1 MRFLLSFFLAS
12 IFYLLF
18 SVWPYHIAAQ
28 EEFTVTYNTTYT
40 VHTDGQAIVVQEIN
54 LLNNFSKIYADSYT
68 LILEGKKSKDI
79 QVLENGSVL
88 PVEITEEENLVKI
101 SIRFPDALVGRGKSR
116 TFTVEYSLPHVATQ
130 NGEVWDVVIPKL
142 ASPENIN
149 SYNLTLKVPI
159 SFGDPAYISP
169 DPIGRS
175 QTNELQI
182 FVFRKDDLV
191 KAGVVGAFGQFQ
203 SFSFTLNYHL
213 ENPLSGIGQTEIA
226 LPPDTAFQRMFY
238 TQILPKPQKIR
249 LDEDGNWLAVYE
261 LGGRERLDVVA
272 IGNAQVFAKPQKF
285 YPKTISN
292 SARHL
297 VSTQYWNADDPQIKN
312 IAESLKTPAA
322 IYNFVTGYLT
332 YDYSRVREGVERL
345 GATGA
350 LKEPTKA
357 ICMEFTDLFI
367 ALARAAGI
375 PAREINGYAYTENPE
390 VQPLSLVA
398 DVLHAWP
405 EYWDEALGAWKPVDP
420 TWENTTHGI
429 DFFDKFDL
437 SHIAFAIHGTDPNLP
452 LPAGS
457 YKFVSNPQKDVDVQ
471 FGKMPEVTNSK
482 PLVNSI
488 LPKIVWPFIST
499 PIEVEVYN
507 PGPTALY
514 DFPIK
519 IITEGLETD
528 TSGVQNISFLAPFD
542 KTSFT
547 IPARSPLWNFLQD
560 KKVLILAND
569 ESFEYNIYIGQ
580 PEQVVIAIV
589 FSILLLVL
597 VGLLGLRFLPRLIT
611 VVKWLIF
618 KKA

>member
-1 MRFLLSFFLAS
+1 MISFFLTS
-12 IFYLLF
+12 IFYLL
-18 SVWPYHIAAQ
+18 SLAWAPPTMAQ
-28 EEFTVTYNTTYT
+28 EEFTVSYSTTYT
-40 VHTDGQAIVVQEIN
+40 VQDDGQASVVQEIT

-68 LILEGKKSKDI
+68 LLLEGKKPKDI
-79 QVLENGSVL
+79 QILENGNVL
-88 PVEITEEENLVKI
+88 PGEITEEENATKI
-101 SIRFPDALVGRGKSR
+101 TVRFPDALVGRGKSR
-116 TFTVEYSLPHVATQ
+116 TFRVGYSLSGIATQ
-130 NGEVWDVVIPKL
+130 NGEVWDVVVPKL
-142 ASPENIN
+142 ASPENIDN
-149 SYNLTLKVPI
+149 YNLTLKIPI
-159 SFGDPAYISP
+159 AFGDPAYISP
-169 DPIGRS
+169 EPIERS
-175 QTNELQI
+175 KSGEFQNFI
-182 FVFRKDDLV
+182 FKKDDLV

-213 ENPLSGIGQTEIA
+213 ENPLSGLGQTEIA

-261 LGGRERLDVVA
+261 LDSRERLDVVA

-292 SARHL
+292 SARYL
-297 VSTQYWNADDPQIKN
+297 VSTHYWNADDPQIKN
-312 IAESLKTPAA
+312 IAQSLKTPRA
-322 IYNFVTGYLT
+322 IYDFVTRYLT
-332 YDYSRVREGVERL
+332 YDYARVREGVERL
-345 GATGA
+345 GAAGA
-350 LKEPTKA
+350 LQNPTQA

-367 ALARAAGI
+367 ALSRAAGI

-390 VQPLSLVA
+390 VQPLSLIA

-405 EYWDEALGAWKPVDP
+405 EYWDEEIQAWRPVDP
-420 TWENTTHGI
+420 TWENTTGGI

-457 YKFVSNPQKDVDVQ
+457 YKFASNPQKDVDVQ
-471 FGKMPEVTNSK
+471 FSKIPEVTNSK

-519 IITEGLETD
+519 IITEGLETG

-569 ESFEYNIYIGQ
+569 ESFEYNIYTGQ
-580 PEQVVIAIV
+580 PEQIAIAAV

-597 VGLLGLRFLPRLIT
+597 IGLLGLRFLPRLIT